1 VKAVEVGD
9 RSWEWRNGRKG
20 ARVTLQEEGW
30 RGDSR
35 KKIIKPL

>member
-9 RSWEWRNGRKG
+9 RSWGWRNGRKG